1 MGKELISIVMSTYNG
16 SQFIEESIKSVLYQ
30 TYTNFEFIIINDYS
44 NDNTEKIIL
53 NYSKKDNRII
63 YIKNGKNI

>member
-1 MGKELISIVMSTYNG
+1 MEKKLISIVMSTYNG

-44 NDNTEKIIL
+44 NDNSEKIIL
-53 NYSKKDNRII
+53 NYSKKDSRII
-63 YIKNGKNI
+63 